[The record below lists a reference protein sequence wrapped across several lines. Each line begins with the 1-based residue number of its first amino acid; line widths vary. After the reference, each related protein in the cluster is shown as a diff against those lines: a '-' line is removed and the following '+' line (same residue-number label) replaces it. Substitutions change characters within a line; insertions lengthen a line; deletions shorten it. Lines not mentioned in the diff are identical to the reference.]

1 LTEVSAREFNKDV
14 SAAMRAAARAPVI
27 ITDRGQ
33 PSHVLLS
40 FPDYRRLLAD
50 ERSIV
55 DWLSVDDDDV
65 DLEPGRLDLRLETPK
80 L

>member
-1 LTEVSAREFNKDV
+1 MAEVTAREFNRDV
-14 SAAMRAAARAPVI
+14 SAAKRAAAEGPVI

-40 FPDYRRLLAD
+40 IEDYHRLLAD

-55 DWLSVDDDDV
+55 DWLSVDDDI
-65 DLEPGRLDLRLETPK
+65 DLEPGRVDVALQVPEL
-80 L
+80 